1 MRSLLIS
8 SLLTVM
14 VKCKSYKCNERH
26 QFSVFLRTVAV
37 DQTAL
42 EVGFAGV
49 LHRTGVCGCARVCI
63 SGIFITGCNFFFF
76 VNTNMHMGV

>member
-1 MRSLLIS
+1 MKGFCFL
-8 SLLTVM
+8 
-14 VKCKSYKCNERH
+14 
-26 QFSVFLRTVAV
+26 VFLRTVAV

-49 LHRTGVCGCARVCI
+49 LHRTGACVCVCARACVCI

-76 VNTNMHMGV
+76 VNMNMHMGV